1 MEGFEQLNDILVN
14 LFRDILYLEEEAM
27 KRMGYRDLSMNDWH
41 IIDAIGDGAPKTMSE
56 TAARLS
62 ITVGSLSTSMNGL
75 CKKGFVERK
84 RGEDD
89 RRKVYI
95 RLTGKGVEAF
105 RAHEKFHHDMI
116 NSVTEDQTR
125 EEFAVLIKSLTK
137 LTDFFR
143 SFGKTGS

>member
-62 ITVGSLSTSMNGL
+62 ITIGSLSTSMNGL

-95 RLTGKGVEAF
+95 RLTDKGVEAF

-143 SFGKTGS
+143 SFGKTGG